1 MEAKNK
7 YQVTIKGTSF
17 DVYDVITAFD
27 VHCPAKAHA
36 IKKLLKSGQRGY
48 KDEEQDLNES
58 IQAIERAKELLT
70 NFNKDNLKQSLY
82 I

>member
-1 MEAKNK
+1 MKAKNK

-17 DVYDVITAFD
+17 DVYDVLTAFE

-70 NFNKDNLKQSLY
+70 NFNKENQ
-82 I
+82 

>member
-1 MEAKNK
+1 MEPENK

-17 DVYDVITAFD
+17 DVYDVITAFE

-58 IQAIERAKELLT
+58 IQAIQRAKELLT
-70 NFNKDNLKQSLY
+70 NFNKENQ
-82 I
+82 

>member
-1 MEAKNK
+1 MQANNK
-7 YQVTIKGTSF
+7 YKVTIKGTSF
-17 DVYDVITAFD
+17 DVYDVITAFE

-58 IQAIERAKELLT
+58 IQAIQRAKELLT
-70 NFNKDNLKQSLY
+70 NFNKKNQ
-82 I
+82 

>member
-17 DVYDVITAFD
+17 DVYDVLTAFK
-27 VHCPAKAHA
+27 VTCPAKAHA

-48 KDEEQDLNES
+48 KNEEQDLEES
-58 IQAIERAKELLT
+58 IQAIVRAKELLT
-70 NFNKDNLKQSLY
+70 NFNKDN
-82 I
+82 